1 MCWSRRVNDWVDT
14 AGHWLI
20 TDHINESFNETLLT
34 SRLSYG
40 GFWLVVFAAVTI
52 KAAACSLSGLLLIK
66 TVEQSDE
73 ASSGLHTNAFAV
85 STLTLWSVFDGNK
98 KKKSCLID
106 QEKRVSLH
114 SFTSESWITE
124 MSLDGSNVY
133 NKKCE
138 MCFLSFFISQCN
150 LLVWLWFYMCS
161 VWWDWTYK
169 QNEVSWCCTVQK
181 Q

>member
-1 MCWSRRVNDWVDT
+1 MCWSRRVSDWVDT

-40 GFWLVVFAAVTI
+40 GFWLVVF
-52 KAAACSLSGLLLIK
+52 CSRHYKSCCLFSFWFIVNKDSWTEWRGLFRPPYK
-66 TVEQSDE
+66 CFCSQHFNSV
-73 ASSGLHTNAFAV
+73 V
-85 STLTLWSVFDGNK
+85 SVWRK
-98 KKKSCLID
+98 QKKSCLID

-161 VWWDWTYK
+161 VWWDWMYK